1 MEEESGYTARQNY
14 IWFGALVILFA
25 VAVFMLIRMI
35 QLNSEISDY
44 HRTNSLL
51 VERVDSLVN
60 QLGHLP
66 PPKSQRLLL
75 SAYDI
80 QQMKEKG
87 LTNPVQDLI
96 TDLRMHPELIP
107 YESVLGGEMRFF
119 KDEIY
124 VLTSKWVLA
133 YFEDGHIAGKI
144 LLEYSV
150 DENGAI
156 SWQVIQ
162 AMRG

>member
-1 MEEESGYTARQNY
+1 
-14 IWFGALVILFA
+14 
-25 VAVFMLIRMI
+25 
-35 QLNSEISDY
+35 
-44 HRTNSLL
+44 
-51 VERVDSLVN
+51 
-60 QLGHLP
+60 
-66 PPKSQRLLL
+66 
-75 SAYDI
+75 
-80 QQMKEKG
+80 
-87 LTNPVQDLI
+87 
-96 TDLRMHPELIP
+96 
-107 YESVLGGEMRFF
+107 MRFF

-150 DENGAI
+150 GDNGAI